1 MHPSFA
7 CTFDELNSK
16 VGKEVTLKT
25 PRSALVVEGAGV
37 RLESLELEGAL
48 TIKACPGAFVTVKG
62 LVVKNKGWRFTK
74 CGDDAGE
81 VDRLRGFVVEKDE
94 TETLV
99 FDTPRELHRAVSAR
113 VPRGKLHRP
122 RPLERG
128 TGGDYYVVHIQSH
141 A

>member
-25 PRSALVVEGAGV
+25 PSQRSWSKARVCAWRLGA
-37 RLESLELEGAL
+37 RGAL
-48 TIKACPGAFVTVKG
+48 TIQACPGAFVTVKG
-62 LVVKNKGWRFTK
+62 LVVKNKVEVCK

-94 TETLV
+94 TGARV
-99 FDTPRELHRAVSAR
+99 RHARELHRAVSAR
-113 VPRGKLHRP
+113 VPRGSSIVLVPSSGGR
-122 RPLERG
+122 
-128 TGGDYYVVHIQSH
+128 GGDCYVVHIQSH